1 MQLFTTGT
9 PPPKKNPPP
18 PPQKTTNKHT
28 KNRIIYLEIDHKTFY
43 ICS

>member
-9 PPPKKNPPP
+9 PPQKKPPTPHPKK
-18 PPQKTTNKHT
+18 QQT